1 MIRSMLK
8 RKDGRVDTI
17 IAQSVQEYRPHRINF
32 HGRKQYNQTV
42 YYSADFAVLD
52 TETSHSGEDAGWI
65 YQWAVY
71 AFGDYI
77 YGRRPSELLELFRT
91 WRDYYHL
98 CNNRRILMYI
108 HNMSYDIQY
117 LKHFFRSY
125 DPNTRFF
132 CTDSHTMLIVDMEG
146 IRLCCSYKLT
156 NLSLAKLSADYAKTY
171 EKASGEIDY
180 NIVRYQDQQLSGR
193 DWLYMFSDVA
203 SQYDGVRQ
211 YLTAMGYKYAAD
223 APYTSTGFA
232 RNSSRRASE
241 GSYWNEKFTET
252 ALNLNFYNICHQAF
266 IGGQT
271 MASYV
276 YVGDIVSNVGH
287 CDFTSSYP
295 CRQMLDAFPI
305 GKPYEAGCISSFEE
319 YDMITAEDCCVAV
332 FRFTDLGIIPGIT
345 APYIPSSKAI
355 YSKGVLKLNGKVIA
369 ADELV
374 IALTELDLKWI
385 RKQYTFETVEISNA
399 ILFRKGQLP
408 EWFKAEVM
416 KWYRNK
422 CTLKKED
429 PTLYMA
435 SKALLNSLYGMTAT
449 AIVRDQYKC
458 DENLIIVPDH
468 EKSDEK
474 QIEDYYK
481 SRKSFMPYQ
490 WGVYTTAYARDAL
503 HTLIEMIGYENFL
516 YCDTDSVF
524 YRDGASPRQA
534 IEEYNAG
541 IRARALAAGAYV
553 DEDNILGVATD
564 EGHIKRF
571 KALHAKC
578 YAYEDDTGE
587 LHVTIAGVPKK
598 SIKWKDGQPVIMTNA
613 QELGSLENLEDGF
626 TFRHNGGSR
635 VIYLEDEPRIETINS
650 HVTELA
656 SAAIIQD
663 IEKTISDTMY
673 TIGENYEI
681 LKPDFVKSAE

>member
-1 MIRSMLK
+1 
-8 RKDGRVDTI
+8 
-17 IAQSVQEYRPHRINF
+17 
-32 HGRKQYNQTV
+32 
-42 YYSADFAVLD
+42 
-52 TETSHSGEDAGWI
+52 
-65 YQWAVY
+65 
-71 AFGDYI
+71 
-77 YGRRPSELLELFRT
+77 
-91 WRDYYHL
+91 
-98 CNNRRILMYI
+98 
-108 HNMSYDIQY
+108 
-117 LKHFFRSY
+117 
-125 DPNTRFF
+125 
-132 CTDSHTMLIVDMEG
+132 
-146 IRLCCSYKLT
+146 
-156 NLSLAKLSADYAKTY
+156 
-171 EKASGEIDY
+171 
-180 NIVRYQDQQLSGR
+180 
-193 DWLYMFSDVA
+193 
-203 SQYDGVRQ
+203 
-211 YLTAMGYKYAAD
+211 
-223 APYTSTGFA
+223 
-232 RNSSRRASE
+232 
-241 GSYWNEKFTET
+241 
-252 ALNLNFYNICHQAF
+252 
-266 IGGQT
+266 

-276 YVGDIVSNVGH
+276 YVGDIVENVGH

-295 CRQMLDAFPI
+295 CRQMLDQFPV

-355 YSKGVLKLNGKVIA
+355 YSKGVLKLNGKVVA

-399 ILFRKGQLP
+399 ILFRRGELP
-408 EWFKAEVM
+408 AWFKQEVM

-422 CTLKKED
+422 CTLKKAD

-468 EKSDEK
+468 DKTDEK

-503 HTLIEMIGYENFL
+503 HTLIEMIGYKNFL

-524 YRDGASPRQA
+524 YKDGPEARQA

-541 IRARALAAGAYV
+541 IRARSIAAGAYV
-553 DEDNILGVATD
+553 DDDNILGVATD

-571 KALHAKC
+571 RALHAKC
-578 YAYEDDTGE
+578 YAYEDDSGE

-598 SIKWKDGQPVIMTNA
+598 SIKWKDGQPVTMTNA
-613 QELGSLENLEDGF
+613 QELGSLENLQDGF

-635 VIYLEDEPRIETINS
+635 VIYLEDEPRIETING

-656 SAAIIQD
+656 SAAIIED
-663 IEKTISDTMY
+663 IDKTISDTMY

-681 LKPDFVKSAE
+681 LKPDFVKSAG